1 MIEQKMR
8 SALLL
13 LAGSLLAAGAWGQTV
28 ILTQN
33 SPVSVKVASDYF
45 GSADGR
51 EVTFDGEPKE
61 ARINLL
67 ISGDPRKPAGSGV
80 SAIASGNEATLTFT
94 LNGAS
99 FASSVR
105 ASDLEY
111 YDLATSAIVPTTYAA
126 DGRVATTIYQQSNE
140 SNDIRKSVTAGGRRG
155 DRSVTFNLEVVNHIV
170 PANTERYPATGT
182 DFVTG
187 NAGAEFLS
195 FVLPSLQVTPA
206 PFNPLNPFGPS
217 GVTVEARLA
226 PGSSG
231 ANPFPRSV
239 VGTTGRVLVP
249 GVPGNDGPDGT
260 PGNADDVDPIAA
272 QLGVNPVDDGKVLEL
287 ASAMT
292 VGLAGDTT
300 AEVLLSERKVIVSS
314 GTNAGVGVVNEGG
327 SRTRGLLVGRVSL
340 RLTTDPNV
348 YVLRGDNPVVD
359 VEDAGDTA
367 DDRLD
372 GSLSGTLDVTVSGTF
387 QVGDRMLLGADQT
400 EGDAKVLEMSDSV
413 ATIEFPLTGNIAA
426 MDLIY
431 VPGGVADLRPGNF
444 AAAATLS
451 FNDPLNA
458 SRGLAVGSLG
468 RLKYRGIDPSAY
480 AYGVSRANDEEVTSF
495 LRTTCDGVNS
505 APSAGCRIFIDC
517 TGEDG
522 TSYFGDLTGTDEIV
536 SRSATRVFTSLQ
548 IAEALGGGWDSGGS
562 GRCELLSNGSL
573 QVQHMIRTSGN
584 ALHNNS
590 VVIGKP
596 HRSSTSPGTVGL
608 LGDVFATPTGGASVA
623 LRPGERL
630 SRLSDGR
637 IFGTFTAINAIA
649 SSLGLT
655 FTPIEGSS
663 TVQCGYI
670 GLDRMVEESTSC
682 DPPSNVQ
689 SLPLMTGDVIYPAT
703 RSHGVYRPTSRT
715 LANQGYIATPVA
727 SSGAPVLSP

>member
-292 VGLAGDTT
+292 VGLAGRAT
-300 AEVLLSERKVIVSS
+300 AEVLLSERKVIASS

-340 RLTTDPNV
+340 DLTTDPSV

-372 GSLSGTLDVTVSGTF
+372 GSLSGTLDIRVSGTF
-387 QVGDRMLLGADQT
+387 QEGDRMLLGADQT
-400 EGDAKVLEMSDSV
+400 EGDAEVLEMSGNV

-431 VPGGVADLRPGNF
+431 VPGGVVDLRPENF
-444 AAAATLS
+444 SAGATLS

-458 SRGLAVGSLG
+458 SRRVGGVGSYG
-468 RLKYRGIDPSAY
+468 RLKYRGVDRRAY
-480 AYGVSRANDEEVTSF
+480 AYGVVRSRENGGMERSF
-495 LRTTCDGVNS
+495 LRVGCSGNPVHGMCNVFADCDDQNGQ
-505 APSAGCRIFIDC
+505 R
-517 TGEDG
+517 
-522 TSYFGDLTGTDEIV
+522 YFGQLMPAIAHG
-536 SRSATRVFTSLQ
+536 ATRVFTSDS
-548 IAEALGGGWDSGGS
+548 IAENLGGGWETGR
-562 GRCELLSNGSL
+562 GRCDLLTDGTAL
-573 QVQHMIRTSGN
+573 DLQHMIRSGGIQV
-584 ALHNNS
+584 NNS
-590 VVIGKP
+590 IVVNNSG
-596 HRSSTSPGTVGL
+596 
-608 LGDVFATPTGGASVA
+608 
-623 LRPGERL
+623 
-630 SRLSDGR
+630 
-637 IFGTFTAINAIA
+637 
-649 SSLGLT
+649 
-655 FTPIEGSS
+655 PISKSE
-663 TVQCGYI
+663 
-670 GLDRMVEESTSC
+670 
-682 DPPSNVQ
+682 
-689 SLPLMTGDVIYPAT
+689 
-703 RSHGVYRPTSRT
+703 
-715 LANQGYIATPVA
+715 
-727 SSGAPVLSP
+727 